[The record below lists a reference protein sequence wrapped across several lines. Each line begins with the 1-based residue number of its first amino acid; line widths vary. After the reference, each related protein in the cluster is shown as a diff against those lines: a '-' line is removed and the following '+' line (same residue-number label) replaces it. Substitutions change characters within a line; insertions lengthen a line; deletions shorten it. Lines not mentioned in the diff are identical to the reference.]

1 MSCHE
6 AMGGLSWHIRIAN
19 SYDREEKKMLF
30 QELGKLK
37 RSSIILAAVGV
48 LMIICPR
55 QYVNAL
61 VSTLG
66 YGMLVYA
73 VVLGLDFVSGKK
85 TLMSYVHLTLALVLA
100 LVGIAIVAFETDVV
114 KAIGLIFGVIL
125 VGDGIVGIVNAWMYA
140 RRAGRKGWWVLIVL
154 NVLLILCG
162 LIVLVNPWW
171 NEPTML
177 FDVIGG
183 MLLFTSIVS
192 IVRLFY
198 LWPIREA

>member
-1 MSCHE
+1 
-6 AMGGLSWHIRIAN
+6 
-19 SYDREEKKMLF
+19 MLF

-37 RSSIILAAVGV
+37 RSSIMTSIILAAVGV

-66 YGMLVYA
+66 CGMLVFAA
-73 VVLGLDFVSGKK
+73 VMLLDFISGKK
-85 TLMSYVHLTLALVLA
+85 TLMNYVYFTGALILALLGV
-100 LVGIAIVAFETDVV
+100 AIVVFETDVV
-114 KAIGLIFGVIL
+114 KVIGLVFGLVL

-154 NVLLILCG
+154 NVIMILCG

-183 MLLFTSIVS
+183 MLLCSSIVR

-198 LWPIREA
+198 LWPIRTE

>member
-1 MSCHE
+1 
-6 AMGGLSWHIRIAN
+6 
-19 SYDREEKKMLF
+19 MLF

-37 RSSIILAAVGV
+37 RSSIMTSIILMAVGI
-48 LMIICPR
+48 LMIICPK

-61 VSTLG
+61 VATLG
-66 YGMLVYA
+66 YGALVFA
-73 VVLGLDFVSGKK
+73 VVMILDFISGKK
-85 TLMSYVHLTLALVLA
+85 ALMNYIYFTGALILALL
-100 LVGIAIVAFETDVV
+100 GIAIVAFEADVV
-114 KAIGLIFGVIL
+114 RVMGLIFGVIL

-140 RRAGRKGWWVLIVL
+140 RRAGRNGWWVLIVL
-154 NVLLILCG
+154 NALLILCG

-183 MLLFTSIVS
+183 MLLFSSIVS

>member
-1 MSCHE
+1 
-6 AMGGLSWHIRIAN
+6 
-19 SYDREEKKMLF
+19 MLF

-37 RSSIILAAVGV
+37 RSSIMTSIILVAVGI
-48 LMIICPR
+48 LMIICPK

-66 YGMLVYA
+66 YGMLIFAA
-73 VVLGLDFVSGKK
+73 VMLLDFISGRK
-85 TLMSYVHLTLALVLA
+85 TLMSYVSFTGALILG
-100 LVGIAIVAFETDVV
+100 LLGIAIVAFETDVV
-114 KAIGLIFGVIL
+114 KVIGLIFGLVL

-154 NVLLILCG
+154 I
-162 LIVLVNPWW
+162 NPWW

-183 MLLFTSIVS
+183 MLLFSSIVS

>member
-1 MSCHE
+1 
-6 AMGGLSWHIRIAN
+6 
-19 SYDREEKKMLF
+19 MLF

-37 RSSIILAAVGV
+37 RSSIMTSIILAAVGV

-61 VSTLG
+61 VATLG
-66 YGMLVYA
+66 YGLLVFAA
-73 VVLGLDFVSGKK
+73 VMILDFISGKK
-85 TLMSYVHLTLALVLA
+85 ALMNYVYVTGALLLALM
-100 LVGIAIVAFETDVV
+100 GIAIVAFERDTVRV
-114 KAIGLIFGVIL
+114 IGLVFGLVL
-125 VGDGIVGIVNAWMYA
+125 VGDGLVEIANALMYA
-140 RRAGRKGWWVLIVL
+140 RRAGRPGWWVLIVL
-154 NVLLILCG
+154 NALLILCG
-162 LIVLVNPWW
+162 LVVLVNPWW

-183 MLLFTSIVS
+183 MLLFSSIVS